1 MMVDNYEKK
10 TLLQKIRFRIYE
22 WIYDLWLKVGFRLY
36 FIEILLD
43 TKEYVLS
50 EYLID
55 GKPLSRKDF
64 VRMDKDYGKVEKS
77 K

>member
-1 MMVDNYEKK
+1 MVKE
-10 TLLQKIRFRIYE
+10 LQSKFSKRIYE
-22 WIYDLWLKVGFRLY
+22 WGYDLWLKVGFRLY

-50 EYLID
+50 EYIVS

-64 VRMDKDYGKVEKS
+64 VRMDKDYGKVEK
-77 K
+77 

>member
-22 WIYDLWLKVGFRLY
+22 WCYDLWLKVGFRLY

-50 EYLID
+50 EYLVD

-64 VRMDKDYGKVEKS
+64 VRMDKNYGKVEK
-77 K
+77 